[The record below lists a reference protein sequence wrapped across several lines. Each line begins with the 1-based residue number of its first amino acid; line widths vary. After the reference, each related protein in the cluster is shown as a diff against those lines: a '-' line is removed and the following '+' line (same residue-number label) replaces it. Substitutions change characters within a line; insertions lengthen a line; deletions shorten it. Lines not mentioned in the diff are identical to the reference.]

1 MNYLY
6 LNLNI
11 SSYNSHIIIVFEYDK
26 LKENER
32 VIGLPIRI
40 FIDQGHNPGTI
51 NAGAEGFGLREQD
64 ITYNVG
70 VYLADLL
77 NQDPNFDAR
86 LSRNSPTEVLGTTV
100 TSSLAARVKAAND
113 WPADYFISIHVN
125 SNDNPAINGTE
136 VYVYE
141 ENSQAYYLGEYILNS
156 IVNIV
161 GTRDNQVRVRPS
173 LYVLRR
179 TTMPSLLVELAYIS
193 NPSDVEKLRNDQWLF
208 AYAIYLGL
216 VEYFGLEPIQV

>member
-1 MNYLY
+1 MA
-6 LNLNI
+6 
-11 SSYNSHIIIVFEYDK
+11 
-26 LKENER
+26 
-32 VIGLPIRI
+32 IRI
-40 FIDQGHNPGTI
+40 FIDQGHNPSTI
-51 NAGAEGFGLREQD
+51 NAGAEGNGLREQD

-70 VYLADLL
+70 LYLADLL

-86 LSRNSPTEVLGTTV
+86 LSRNSPTEVLGTSN
-100 TSSLAARVKAAND
+100 TSSLAERVRMANE

-136 VYVYE
+136 VYVYQ
-141 ENSQAYYLGEYILNS
+141 ENTQAYYLAEYILNS

-179 TTMPSLLVELAYIS
+179 TAMPSLLVELAYIS
-193 NPSDVEKLRNDQWLF
+193 NTQDAQLLRDNQWQF
-208 AYAIYLGL
+208 AYAIYLGI